1 MTGGMGWID
10 KENSK
15 WGIESH
21 LPTFPELASA
31 NEGEGEGRG
40 DATPA
45 FIGAN
50 EGWGDAAISVDL
62 HDRR

>member
-1 MTGGMGWID
+1 MAA
-10 KENSK
+10 
-15 WGIESH
+15 

>member
-1 MTGGMGWID
+1 M
-10 KENSK
+10 SA
-15 WGIESH
+15 